1 VITALPTGRE
11 GSLLALGLALAALA
25 AIYVLIAL
33 PMENLYAAQAERA
46 EMQRSLLLKLNAVA
60 NELPQLRS
68 QVSELRAGVDSRRL
82 TLGGASDA
90 IAAAA
95 LQGHIEELATG
106 AGVTIGST
114 EGLPTEAEG
123 AYRRL
128 GLRVVLSG
136 SDAALMKLLAALE
149 AATPPVV
156 IDNLQ
161 IHGMQR
167 RTGMPQAALDATL
180 DVFGFRNADEASAE
194 KP

>member
-1 VITALPTGRE
+1 MQFHVADVERLP
-11 GSLLALGLALAALA
+11 GSLTC
-25 AIYVLIAL
+25 
-33 PMENLYAAQAERA
+33 
-46 EMQRSLLLKLNAVA
+46 VA

-128 GLRVVLSG
+128 GH
-136 SDAALMKLLAALE
+136 ACM
-149 AATPPVV
+149 
-156 IDNLQ
+156 
-161 IHGMQR
+161 
-167 RTGMPQAALDATL
+167 
-180 DVFGFRNADEASAE
+180 
-194 KP
+194 

>member
-11 GSLLALGLALAALA
+11 GGLLALGLALAALA
-25 AIYVLIAL
+25 ALYVLIAL

-46 EMQRSLLLKLNAVA
+46 EMEHSLLLKLNAVS
-60 NELPQLRS
+60 NEVPQLRS

-114 EGLPTEAEG
+114 EGLPPEAEG

-167 RTGMPQAALDATL
+167 RIGMPQAALDATL

>member
-1 VITALPTGRE
+1 VIAARPTGRE

-46 EMQRSLLLKLNAVA
+46 ETQRSLLLKLNAVA

-167 RTGMPQAALDATL
+167 RIGMPQAALDATL

>member
-1 VITALPTGRE
+1 VIAALPTGRE

-46 EMQRSLLLKLNAVA
+46 ETQRSLLLKLNAVA

-167 RTGMPQAALDATL
+167 RIGMPQAALDATL

>member
-11 GSLLALGLALAALA
+11 GGLLALGLALAALA

-167 RTGMPQAALDATL
+167 RIGMPQAALDATL

>member
-1 VITALPTGRE
+1 MITALPTGRE
-11 GSLLALGLALAALA
+11 GGLLALGLALAALA

-167 RTGMPQAALDATL
+167 RIGMPQAALDATL